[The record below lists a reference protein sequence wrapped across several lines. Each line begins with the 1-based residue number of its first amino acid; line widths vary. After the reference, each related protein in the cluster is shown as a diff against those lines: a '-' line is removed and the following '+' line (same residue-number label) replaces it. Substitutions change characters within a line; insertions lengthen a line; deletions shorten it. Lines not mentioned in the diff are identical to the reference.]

1 MRREPG
7 DEAAGMTD
15 APLRV
20 TFLGTRGSVSTPE
33 PSHARHGGNTA
44 CVQIQLPGDRLIL
57 LDAGTGIRHAAATRS
72 ADLFLTH
79 YHWDHI
85 SGLPFFPAL
94 HDPAARICIRG
105 PSQTGAR
112 VEDLLG
118 DRITP
123 IYCPVPWHAFAAR
136 VSVEA
141 STPRTRLA
149 NDVEVCALPVSHPS
163 ATVAYRVRCGE
174 SRVAYVPDN
183 DLGADRACY
192 DRLTRFVRGA
202 DLLIHDAMLT
212 RSEYEQ
218 RRDWGHSTAEQALR
232 LALDAGVQRLRLF
245 HHHPQ
250 RTDAELD
257 VILGRLGG
265 QAGSHGLELDMAR
278 ERDTVTLP
286 VPRC

>member
-1 MRREPG
+1 MT
-7 DEAAGMTD
+7 EAT
-15 APLRV
+15 LRV
-20 TFLGTRGSVSTPE
+20 TFLGTRGSVATPE
-33 PSHARHGGNTA
+33 QSHARHGGNTA

-57 LDAGTGIRHAAATRS
+57 LDAGTGIRHAAPTRS

-105 PSQTGAR
+105 PCQAGAC

-118 DRITP
+118 DRIAPT
-123 IYCPVPWHAFAAR
+123 YCPIPWHAFAAR
-136 VSVEA
+136 VSA
-141 STPRTRLA
+141 KACRRRTLLA
-149 NDVEVCALPVSHPS
+149 NDVEVCALAVSHPS
-163 ATVAYRVRCGE
+163 TTVAYRIRCGE

-183 DLGADRACY
+183 DLGADRTSY
-192 DRLTRFVRGA
+192 NRLTRFVRRA

-212 RSEYEQ
+212 RCEYEQ

-257 VILGRLGG
+257 MILARLGSE
-265 QAGSHGLELDMAR
+265 AGHHGLELDMAR
-278 ERDTVTLP
+278 EHDTVTLP
-286 VPRC
+286 ARRC